1 MSKQLDEKLSKLSP
15 EELKLY
21 KLRHTAEHVL
31 HQAVKSLYPQIH
43 LAMGPATEDGF
54 YFDFDAS
61 PKGKKPVKVSEADFK
76 AIEKKM
82 RQIINLDLPMIQQEV
97 SVEEARKLF
106 AGNPYKLEW
115 IDLIKDRGE
124 KVSLYWTGKPGDEN
138 SMVDLCSG
146 PHADS
151 TDAVRAFKLLSVA
164 GAYWHGDEKN
174 KMLTRIYGTAFYTQA
189 ELDNHLK
196 LLQEA
201 KTRDHKKIGKQQEL
215 FLVSPDIG
223 GGLPIFMPKG
233 LIVRKEIE
241 NHLTNLKS
249 SRGYQFVWTP
259 NIAKSDIYVKSGH
272 WKRYDAMF
280 NPMKI
285 DEDEYVVKPMNCPH
299 HFQVFLERPRSY
311 REFPIRIAEN
321 GTCYRYEKSGELNGL
336 LRVRAVTID
345 DTHTFVRHNQIADEI
360 NNVLELIEVFFKSMG
375 FPNYYA
381 RISTRDPDDDKYLG
395 SDEVWK
401 KAESALLDAVKK
413 RRIDYVIGKGEAAF
427 YGPKIDVM
435 VKDAIG
441 REWQLSTC
449 QLDFNQPENFDM
461 SLTNEKGEVER
472 PAILHIA
479 ISGSIERFMG
489 IIIEHYAGAFPVWL
503 SPIQA
508 VVIPITEGQH
518 DYAAKI
524 GDELKSQGVRA
535 EVWHDDSMQKRIRQ
549 AERQK
554 IPYMLIVGAKE
565 GQDRSVSVR
574 GRGEQDLGVMPTD
587 KFAAKI
593 KAEITAKTIN

>member
-82 RQIINLDLPMIQQEV
+82 RQIINLYLPMIQQEV

-554 IPYMLIVGAKE
+554 IPYMLIVGAKA
-565 GQDRSVSVR
+565 GQDSTVSVR

>member
-174 KMLTRIYGTAFYTQA
+174 KMLTRIYGTAFDNQKD
-189 ELDNHLK
+189 LDDYLQ
-196 LLQEA
+196 LLEEA
-201 KTRDHKKIGKQQEL
+201 KKRDHKKIGKQQEL

>member
-82 RQIINLDLPMIQQEV
+82 RQIINLYLPMIQQEV

-174 KMLTRIYGTAFYTQA
+174 KMLTRIYGTAFDNQKD
-189 ELDNHLK
+189 LDDYLQ
-196 LLQEA
+196 LLEEA
-201 KTRDHKKIGKQQEL
+201 KKRDHKKIGKQQEL

>member
-82 RQIINLDLPMIQQEV
+82 RQIINLYLPMIQQEV

>member
-554 IPYMLIVGAKE
+554 IPYMLIVGSKE

>member
-82 RQIINLDLPMIQQEV
+82 RQIINLYLPMIQQEV

-174 KMLTRIYGTAFYTQA
+174 KMLTRIYGTAFDNQKD
-189 ELDNHLK
+189 LDDYLK
-196 LLQEA
+196 LLEEA
-201 KTRDHKKIGKQQEL
+201 KKRDHKKIGKQQEL

>member
-1 MSKQLDEKLSKLSP
+1 
-15 EELKLY
+15 
-21 KLRHTAEHVL
+21 
-31 HQAVKSLYPQIH
+31 
-43 LAMGPATEDGF
+43 
-54 YFDFDAS
+54 
-61 PKGKKPVKVSEADFK
+61 
-76 AIEKKM
+76 
-82 RQIINLDLPMIQQEV
+82 
-97 SVEEARKLF
+97 
-106 AGNPYKLEW
+106 
-115 IDLIKDRGE
+115 
-124 KVSLYWTGKPGDEN
+124 
-138 SMVDLCSG
+138 
-146 PHADS
+146 
-151 TDAVRAFKLLSVA
+151 
-164 GAYWHGDEKN
+164 
-174 KMLTRIYGTAFYTQA
+174 
-189 ELDNHLK
+189 
-196 LLQEA
+196 
-201 KTRDHKKIGKQQEL
+201 
-215 FLVSPDIG
+215 
-223 GGLPIFMPKG
+223 
-233 LIVRKEIE
+233 
-241 NHLTNLKS
+241 
-249 SRGYQFVWTP
+249 
-259 NIAKSDIYVKSGH
+259 
-272 WKRYDAMF
+272 
-280 NPMKI
+280 
-285 DEDEYVVKPMNCPH
+285 
-299 HFQVFLERPRSY
+299 
-311 REFPIRIAEN
+311 
-321 GTCYRYEKSGELNGL
+321 
-336 LRVRAVTID
+336 
-345 DTHTFVRHNQIADEI
+345 
-360 NNVLELIEVFFKSMG
+360 MG

>member
-201 KTRDHKKIGKQQEL
+201 KKRDHKKIGKQQEL

-524 GDELKSQGVRA
+524 GDELKSQGARA